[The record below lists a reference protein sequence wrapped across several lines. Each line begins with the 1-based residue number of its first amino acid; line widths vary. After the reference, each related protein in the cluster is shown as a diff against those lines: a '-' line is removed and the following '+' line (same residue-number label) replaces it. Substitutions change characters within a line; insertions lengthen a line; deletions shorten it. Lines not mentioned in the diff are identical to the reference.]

1 MRLVCPRQRRGPG
14 GPAWARARVVAGTCG
29 PSARSHGQSLV
40 EFALVLTPLFLVLL
54 GIIQFGFIFNAYVTL
69 TNAAREGARS
79 GTVFICDPTDSK
91 DQNDLARNEAIRAA
105 TVRSMNLLATT
116 APRFANSAVW
126 TRSGLVFTTGDLVVT
141 YAVPSDVSDT
151 DCRRGETIDVR
162 ATYHQDLIIPIIA
175 SFLPSDGSGRLKLVG
190 DVTMVI
196 N

>member
-1 MRLVCPRQRRGPG
+1 MRLVSPHLRRGTG
-14 GPAWARARVVAGTCG
+14 GSPRAEPRSVAG
-29 PSARSHGQSLV
+29 SARPAHHGGQSLV

-54 GIIQFGFIFNAYVTL
+54 GIIQFGFIFNSYVTL
-69 TNAAREGARS
+69 TNSAREGARS
-79 GTVFICDPTDSK
+79 GTVFVCDPNDSK

-105 TVRSMNLLATT
+105 VVGSMNLLSTS
-116 APRFANSAVW
+116 APRFANSGTW

-141 YAVPSDVSDT
+141 YAIPSDVTDT

-162 ATYHQDLIIPIIA
+162 ATYHQDLIIPII
-175 SFLPSDGSGRLKLVG
+175 SNFLPHDAGGRLSLVG

>member
-1 MRLVCPRQRRGPG
+1 MRLVSPRPRRGAAG
-14 GPAWARARVVAGTCG
+14 SAWAHAR
-29 PSARSHGQSLV
+29 PARTRPGRDDHGGQSLV

-54 GIIQFGFIFNAYVTL
+54 GIIQFGFIFNTYVTL

-91 DQNDLARNEAIRAA
+91 DQNDLARNESIRAA
-105 TVRSMNLLATT
+105 TVGSMNLLATT
-116 APRFANSAVW
+116 APRFANSPVW
-126 TRSGLVFTTGDLVVT
+126 TRSGLVFTNGDLVVT

-151 DCRRGETIDVR
+151 DCRRGETIDVQ
-162 ATYHQDLIIPIIA
+162 ATYHQDLIIPIIS
-175 SFLPSDGSGRLKLVG
+175 SFLPSDGNGRLRLVG